1 MQGTSSKRGR
11 KKMQNRSNKKLIA
24 GIVMAVA
31 ILAVGIMAV
40 VADRAPVPV
49 SSSESKEEIIWDEPE
64 EISSSSVES
73 APESESAAESVPEE
87 EPDSALPDSALDE
100 ENALSEEVSSSE
112 ATSESAS
119 SSKEESSSSSSAS
132 SSSSSASSTAS
143 SAAHSQAASSHETA
157 SSSHAASSSAASSS
171 AASSSAAS
179 SSASAESA
187 VDKQIDSYVS
197 QLTNLRESSQ
207 KELYGI
213 IGETYTE
220 YVSHPEEERSI
231 ALKVSIVVSKTAK
244 LNSAQSR
251 CDKEFNAILKE
262 LRQYLKDNGRDQSIA
277 DEAEATYKEQK
288 SAITKELTDIVYN
301 SATGS
306 GDGGSWIVDHIPS

>member
-1 MQGTSSKRGR
+1 MQD
-11 KKMQNRSNKKLIA
+11 RSNKKLIA
-24 GIVMAVA
+24 GIVMVVA

-40 VADRAPVPV
+40 MADRAPVPV

-87 EPDSALPDSALDE
+87 EPDSALDE

-112 ATSESAS
+112 AASESAS

-132 SSSSSASSTAS
+132 SSSSSSSSTAS

-171 AASSSAAS
+171 A
-179 SSASAESA
+179 SASAESA

-197 QLTNLRESSQ
+197 QLTNLRQSSQ

-288 SAITKELTDIVYN
+288 SAMTKELTDIVYN

>member
-1 MQGTSSKRGR
+1 
-11 KKMQNRSNKKLIA
+11 MQNRSNKKLIA
-24 GIVMAVA
+24 GVVMAVA
-31 ILAVGIMAV
+31 IFAVGIMAV
-40 VADRAPVPV
+40 MADRAPVPV

-64 EISSSSVES
+64 EISSSSAES

-87 EPDSALPDSALDE
+87 EPDSALDE

-112 ATSESAS
+112 AASESAS
-119 SSKEESSSSSSAS
+119 SSKEESSSSSSVS
-132 SSSSSASSTAS
+132 SSNSSSSSTAS

-157 SSSHAASSSAASSS
+157 SSSH

-288 SAITKELTDIVYN
+288 SAMTKELTDIVYN

>member
-40 VADRAPVPV
+40 MADRAPVPV

-64 EISSSSVES
+64 EISSSSAES

-87 EPDSALPDSALDE
+87 EPDSALDE

-112 ATSESAS
+112 AASESAS
-119 SSKEESSSSSSAS
+119 SSKEESSSSSSTS

-171 AASSSAAS
+171 AASSSA
-179 SSASAESA
+179 SAESA

-197 QLTNLRESSQ
+197 QLTNLRQSSQ

-288 SAITKELTDIVYN
+288 SAMTKELTDIVYN

>member
-1 MQGTSSKRGR
+1 
-11 KKMQNRSNKKLIA
+11 MQNRSNKKLIA

-40 VADRAPVPV
+40 MADRAPVPM
-49 SSSESKEEIIWDEPE
+49 SSSESKEEMIWNEPE
-64 EISSSSVES
+64 EISSSSAES

-87 EPDSALPDSALDE
+87 EPDSALEE

-112 ATSESAS
+112 AASESAS
-119 SSKEESSSSSSAS
+119 SSKEESSSSSSSAS

-157 SSSHAASSSAASSS
+157 SSSH

-277 DEAEATYKEQK
+277 DEAEATYKQQK
-288 SAITKELTDIVYN
+288 SAMTKELTDIVYN

>member
-1 MQGTSSKRGR
+1 
-11 KKMQNRSNKKLIA
+11 MQNRSNKKLIA

-31 ILAVGIMAV
+31 ILAVGMMAV
-40 VADRAPVPV
+40 MADRAPVPV

-64 EISSSSVES
+64 EISSSSAES

-87 EPDSALPDSALDE
+87 EPDSALDE

-112 ATSESAS
+112 AASESAS
-119 SSKEESSSSSSAS
+119 SSKEESSSSSSSAS

-143 SAAHSQAASSHETA
+143 LAAHSQAASSHETA

-171 AASSSAAS
+171 A
-179 SSASAESA
+179 SASAESA

-277 DEAEATYKEQK
+277 DEAEATYKQQK
-288 SAITKELTDIVYN
+288 SAMTKELTDIVYN

>member
-1 MQGTSSKRGR
+1 
-11 KKMQNRSNKKLIA
+11 MQNRSNKKLIA
-24 GIVMAVA
+24 GIVMVVA

-64 EISSSSVES
+64 EISSSSAES

-87 EPDSALPDSALDE
+87 EPDSSLDE

-112 ATSESAS
+112 AASEAAS

-132 SSSSSASSTAS
+132 SSSSSSSSTAS

-157 SSSHAASSSAASSS
+157 SSSHAASSS

-288 SAITKELTDIVYN
+288 SAMTKELTDIVYN

>member
-1 MQGTSSKRGR
+1 
-11 KKMQNRSNKKLIA
+11 MQNRSNKKLIA

-31 ILAVGIMAV
+31 ILTVGIMAV
-40 VADRAPVPV
+40 MADRAPVPV

-64 EISSSSVES
+64 EISSSSAES

-87 EPDSALPDSALDE
+87 EPDSALDE

-112 ATSESAS
+112 AASESAS
-119 SSKEESSSSSSAS
+119 SSKEESSSSSSSAS
-132 SSSSSASSTAS
+132 SSSSSSSSTAS

-171 AASSSAAS
+171 A
-179 SSASAESA
+179 SASAESA

-197 QLTNLRESSQ
+197 QLTNLRQSSQ

-288 SAITKELTDIVYN
+288 SAMTKELTDIVYN
-301 SATGS
+301 SATRS

>member
-1 MQGTSSKRGR
+1 
-11 KKMQNRSNKKLIA
+11 MQNRSNKKLIA

-40 VADRAPVPV
+40 MADRAPVPM

-87 EPDSALPDSALDE
+87 EPDSSLDE

-119 SSKEESSSSSSAS
+119 SSKEESSSSSSSAS

-157 SSSHAASSSAASSS
+157 SSSH

-277 DEAEATYKEQK
+277 DEAEATYKQQK
-288 SAITKELTDIVYN
+288 SAMTKELTDIVYN

>member
-1 MQGTSSKRGR
+1 
-11 KKMQNRSNKKLIA
+11 MQNRSNKKLIA

-64 EISSSSVES
+64 EISSSSAES

-87 EPDSALPDSALDE
+87 EPDSALDE

-119 SSKEESSSSSSAS
+119 SSKEESSSSSSSAS

-171 AASSSAAS
+171 A
-179 SSASAESA
+179 SASAESA

-197 QLTNLRESSQ
+197 QLTNLRQSSQ

-288 SAITKELTDIVYN
+288 SAMTKELTDIVYN

>member
-1 MQGTSSKRGR
+1 
-11 KKMQNRSNKKLIA
+11 MQNRSNKKLIA

-40 VADRAPVPV
+40 MADRAPVPV
-49 SSSESKEEIIWDEPE
+49 SSSESKEEMIWDEPE
-64 EISSSSVES
+64 EISSSSAES

-87 EPDSALPDSALDE
+87 EPDSALDE

-112 ATSESAS
+112 AASESAS

-171 AASSSAAS
+171 A
-179 SSASAESA
+179 SASAESA

-277 DEAEATYKEQK
+277 DEAEATYKQQK
-288 SAITKELTDIVYN
+288 SAMTKELTDIVYN

>member
-1 MQGTSSKRGR
+1 
-11 KKMQNRSNKKLIA
+11 
-24 GIVMAVA
+24 MAVA

-40 VADRAPVPV
+40 MADRAPVPV

-87 EPDSALPDSALDE
+87 EPDSALDE

-112 ATSESAS
+112 AASESAS
-119 SSKEESSSSSSAS
+119 SSKEESSSSSSSSSSSTS

-157 SSSHAASSSAASSS
+157 SSSH

-288 SAITKELTDIVYN
+288 SAMTKELTDIVYN

>member
-1 MQGTSSKRGR
+1 
-11 KKMQNRSNKKLIA
+11 
-24 GIVMAVA
+24 MAVA

-49 SSSESKEEIIWDEPE
+49 SSSESKEEMIWDEPE

-73 APESESAAESVPEE
+73 APESESAAESVLEE
-87 EPDSALPDSALDE
+87 EPDSALDE

-112 ATSESAS
+112 AASESAS

-132 SSSSSASSTAS
+132 SSSSSSSSTVS

-157 SSSHAASSSAASSS
+157 SSSH

-207 KELYGI
+207 EELYGI

-288 SAITKELTDIVYN
+288 SAMTKELTDIVYN

>member
-1 MQGTSSKRGR
+1 
-11 KKMQNRSNKKLIA
+11 MQNRSNKKLIA

-40 VADRAPVPV
+40 MADRAPVPV

-64 EISSSSVES
+64 EISSSSAES

-87 EPDSALPDSALDE
+87 EPDSALDE

-112 ATSESAS
+112 AASESAS
-119 SSKEESSSSSSAS
+119 SSKEESSSSSSVS
-132 SSSSSASSTAS
+132 SSSSSSSSTAS

-171 AASSSAAS
+171 A
-179 SSASAESA
+179 SASAESA

-197 QLTNLRESSQ
+197 QLTNLRQSSQ

-288 SAITKELTDIVYN
+288 SAMTKELTDIVYN

>member
-1 MQGTSSKRGR
+1 
-11 KKMQNRSNKKLIA
+11 MQNRSNKKLIA

-40 VADRAPVPV
+40 MADRAPVPV
-49 SSSESKEEIIWDEPE
+49 SSSESKEEMIWDEPE
-64 EISSSSVES
+64 ETSSSSAES

-87 EPDSALPDSALDE
+87 EPDSALDE

-112 ATSESAS
+112 AASESAS
-119 SSKEESSSSSSAS
+119 SSKEESSSSSSSAS
-132 SSSSSASSTAS
+132 SSSSSASSTVS
-143 SAAHSQAASSHETA
+143 SAAHSQAASSHETT
-157 SSSHAASSSAASSS
+157 SSSH

-197 QLTNLRESSQ
+197 QLTNLRQSSQ

-288 SAITKELTDIVYN
+288 SAMTKELTDIVYN

>member
-1 MQGTSSKRGR
+1 
-11 KKMQNRSNKKLIA
+11 MQNRSNKKLIA

-40 VADRAPVPV
+40 MADRAPVPV

-87 EPDSALPDSALDE
+87 EPDSALDE

-112 ATSESAS
+112 AASESAS
-119 SSKEESSSSSSAS
+119 SSKEESSSSSSVS
-132 SSSSSASSTAS
+132 SSSSSSSSTAS

-171 AASSSAAS
+171 A
-179 SSASAESA
+179 SAESA

-197 QLTNLRESSQ
+197 QLTNLRQSSQ

-288 SAITKELTDIVYN
+288 SAMTKELTDIVYN

>member
-1 MQGTSSKRGR
+1 
-11 KKMQNRSNKKLIA
+11 MQNRSNRKLIA

-64 EISSSSVES
+64 EISSSSAES

-87 EPDSALPDSALDE
+87 EPDSALDE

-112 ATSESAS
+112 AASESAS
-119 SSKEESSSSSSAS
+119 SSKEESSSSSSSAS
-132 SSSSSASSTAS
+132 SSSSSSSSTAS

-157 SSSHAASSSAASSS
+157 SSSHAASSS

-277 DEAEATYKEQK
+277 DEAEATYKQQK
-288 SAITKELTDIVYN
+288 SAMTKELTDIVYN

>member
-1 MQGTSSKRGR
+1 
-11 KKMQNRSNKKLIA
+11 MQNRSNKKLIA
-24 GIVMAVA
+24 GIVMVVA

-40 VADRAPVPV
+40 MADRAPVPV

-87 EPDSALPDSALDE
+87 EPDSALDE

-112 ATSESAS
+112 AASESAS
-119 SSKEESSSSSSAS
+119 SSKEESSSSSSSAS

-171 AASSSAAS
+171 A
-179 SSASAESA
+179 SASAESA

-197 QLTNLRESSQ
+197 QLTNLRQSSQ

-288 SAITKELTDIVYN
+288 SAMTKELTDIVYN

>member
-1 MQGTSSKRGR
+1 
-11 KKMQNRSNKKLIA
+11 MQNRSNKKLIA

-40 VADRAPVPV
+40 MADRAPVPV
-49 SSSESKEEIIWDEPE
+49 SSSESKEEMIWDEPE
-64 EISSSSVES
+64 EISSSSAES

-87 EPDSALPDSALDE
+87 EPDSALDE

-112 ATSESAS
+112 AASESAS
-119 SSKEESSSSSSAS
+119 SSKEESSSSSSSTS

-157 SSSHAASSSAASSS
+157 SSSHAASSS

-277 DEAEATYKEQK
+277 DEAEATYKQQK
-288 SAITKELTDIVYN
+288 SAMTKELTDIVYN

>member
-1 MQGTSSKRGR
+1 
-11 KKMQNRSNKKLIA
+11 MQNRSNKKLIA
-24 GIVMAVA
+24 GIVMVVA

-49 SSSESKEEIIWDEPE
+49 SSSELKEEIIWDEPE

-87 EPDSALPDSALDE
+87 EPDSALDE

-112 ATSESAS
+112 AASESAS
-119 SSKEESSSSSSAS
+119 SSKEESSSSSSSAS

-171 AASSSAAS
+171 A
-179 SSASAESA
+179 SASAESA

-288 SAITKELTDIVYN
+288 SAMTKELTDIVYN

>member
-1 MQGTSSKRGR
+1 
-11 KKMQNRSNKKLIA
+11 MQNRSNKKLIA
-24 GIVMAVA
+24 GIVMVVA

-40 VADRAPVPV
+40 MADRAPVPV

-87 EPDSALPDSALDE
+87 EPDSALDE

-112 ATSESAS
+112 AASESAS
-119 SSKEESSSSSSAS
+119 SSKAESSSSSSSAS

-171 AASSSAAS
+171 A
-179 SSASAESA
+179 SAESA

-197 QLTNLRESSQ
+197 QLTNLRQSSQ

-277 DEAEATYKEQK
+277 DEAEASYKQQK
-288 SAITKELTDIVYN
+288 SAMTKELTDIVYN

>member
-1 MQGTSSKRGR
+1 
-11 KKMQNRSNKKLIA
+11 MQNRSNKKLIA

-49 SSSESKEEIIWDEPE
+49 SSSESKEEMIWDEPE
-64 EISSSSVES
+64 ETSSSSAES

-87 EPDSALPDSALDE
+87 EPDSALDE

-112 ATSESAS
+112 AASESAS

-132 SSSSSASSTAS
+132 SSSSSSSSTAS

-171 AASSSAAS
+171 A
-179 SSASAESA
+179 SAESA

-197 QLTNLRESSQ
+197 QLTNLRQSSQ

-288 SAITKELTDIVYN
+288 SAMTKELTDIVYN